1 MLRDIQQGLCV
12 WQYEE
17 GHGTRQCVLAGLN
30 WHLRA
35 TPGPRETSVR
45 QALSLLPG
53 EAINELYSCASSY
66 YGCHCLGAGESP
78 QADVKVRG
86 TILP

>member
-1 MLRDIQQGLCV
+1 M
-12 WQYEE
+12 WQCEE

-53 EAINELYSCASSY
+53 EAINELYSCASSSM
-66 YGCHCLGAGESP
+66 GATTWG
-78 QADVKVRG
+78 QVNHHRL
-86 TILP
+86 T